1 MLTMVSAISIIF
13 KLEEMFSGTD
23 NENLVDFVS
32 WLLNTNE
39 WNLCKKNYVFIWIR
53 EGKEYSNLA

>member
-1 MLTMVSAISIIF
+1 MLNTVSAISIIF

-39 WNLCKKNYVFIWIR
+39 WNLC
-53 EGKEYSNLA
+53 